1 MPTLRDIASG
11 IASLLGDKV
20 PERDAPVRITLPTSI
35 RYADMTGGET
45 RSKSNPNLL
54 DYPDNHVTATDSSDP
69 NNVLS
74 YENQNKELEKYSNI
88 AAYRPDARQPGK
100 LETLPIGWN
109 EYEKRVNRRDSLN
122 IDQLRQGAQALA
134 AAKAMGYKLPEKET
148 SPQFLAALALREGR
162 GDYGSNVIMPSQAGE
177 HFKNKKSLEAY
188 NKMLDAGYNVAQATF
203 VANIMQKDSDARRL
217 GIPFPMAWNG
227 AGTFEEIGSDK
238 VGGGK
243 YYAKNF
249 HLYEDAALHPK
260 NSSLYHF
267 IKGSLMPDPEPK
279 KKAIG
284 GSVTMPD
291 NYRSGGRV
299 RVI

>member
-1 MPTLRDIASG
+1 MPTLKEIASG

-20 PERDAPVRITLPTSI
+20 PERDTPASYVLPTSI
-35 RYADMTGGET
+35 RFANIAGGET

-54 DYPDNHVTATDSSDP
+54 EYPDNYAMATYSSDP
-69 NNVLS
+69 NNQLS
-74 YENQNKELEKYSNI
+74 YENQVAELEKNSNI
-88 AAYRPDARQPGK
+88 LGYRPDARQPGK
-100 LETLPIGWN
+100 LETLPIGWR
-109 EYEKRVNRRDSLN
+109 EHEKRVNRRDSLN

-134 AAKAMGYKLPEKET
+134 AAKSMGYKLPEKET

-162 GDYGSNVIMPSQAGE
+162 GDYGSNVIMPNQAGE

-203 VANIMQKDSDARRL
+203 VAKMMQKDSDARRL

-249 HLYEDAALHPK
+249 HLYEDAALDPK

-267 IKGSLMPDPEPK
+267 IKGSLMPDPKRESSP
-279 KKAIG
+279 
-284 GSVTMPD
+284 VTMPN

-299 RVI
+299 RMI